1 MQAKP
6 MPNNLQELQHKG
18 EFAEHVKK
26 ITAQINAASDLDQI
40 LLDLHK
46 DILGLFDA
54 EDLTLFAFDQ
64 DKKEIFFKVPH
75 VDNVEEVR
83 ISITEQS
90 LAGFCAKYLR
100 PVNIADAYSAAEL
113 QSIHPSLLHDT
124 TYDKRTGFKTKQVLT
139 YPIVADNKY
148 LMGVLQLLNKKS
160 GSRFTRKDEESVAE
174 IAKAL
179 GIAFFNLRK
188 ATKKNPT
195 KFDHLVG
202 SGKMTQND
210 LENLLA
216 ETRKGTSDLESLL
229 IEKYKV
235 PKLDIGKSFAQFY
248 KCPYIEFSERT
259 LVDIELLK
267 NLNVDY
273 LRKNHW
279 MPLKRDRT
287 AIEILTDDPGDLDRV
302 QDIKRTFPG
311 LNIRFA
317 VSLRRDIAQFL
328 ASATG
333 HSEAGGGS
341 GGRKLEENVSDI
353 LGELV
358 TEAQAEAMEDAS
370 AGAGLDENDS
380 AIVRLANQIIADA
393 FRQNASDIHIEP
405 YGEKRETLVRFRVDG
420 DCFEYMKIPQSYRRA
435 IVSRLKIMASLDIAE
450 RRKPQD
456 GKIKFKLTETKEIE
470 LRVATIPTSGYN
482 EDVVMRILAASE
494 PLPLDKMGFS
504 DRNLKGIKDISE
516 KPYGIILCVGPTGSG
531 KTTTLHSVLGNIN
544 TPDIKIWTAED
555 PVEITQYG
563 LRQVQVQP
571 KIGFTFANAM
581 RAFLRADPDV
591 IMVGEMRDKETAD
604 TGIEASLTGHLV
616 LSTLHT
622 NSAVETIT
630 RLLDMGCDPFSF
642 ADAMLGVLAQRLA
655 RRICKDCKE
664 QYVGT
669 PEEYEE
675 LRQGYGVERWEKL
688 GIKQDNTFRLP
699 RGKGCETCNRTGY
712 KGRVALHELL
722 LGSDNIKRMIQ
733 QKARTEDMLH
743 AAMDEGMTTLVQDG
757 IQKVLLGQTSY
768 KEVKAVAIK

>member
-6 MPNNLQELQHKG
+6 MPQNMQELQQKV
-18 EFAEHVKK
+18 EFAEHVKR
-26 ITAQINAASDLDQI
+26 ITNQIHAASDLDQI

-46 DILGLFDA
+46 DILSLFDA
-54 EDLTLFAFDQ
+54 EDLTLFAFDSE
-64 DKKEIFFKVPH
+64 KKEIFSKVPH
-75 VDNVEEVR
+75 IDTVEEVR
-83 ISITEQS
+83 IPITEQS

-100 PVNIADAYSAAEL
+100 PVNILDAYNLAEL
-113 QSIHPSLLHDT
+113 QGIHPSLVHDT
-124 TYDKRTGFKTKQVLT
+124 SYDKRTGFKTKQVLT

-160 GSRFTRKDEESVAE
+160 GGRFTRKDEESVAE

-179 GIAFFNLRK
+179 GIAFFNLK
-188 ATKKNPT
+188 KITKKNPT
-195 KFDHLVG
+195 KFDLLVTNNRI
-202 SGKMTQND
+202 TQNELD
-210 LENLLA
+210 NAIA
-216 ETRKGTSDLESLL
+216 ESRKSTSSDLESIL

-235 PKLDIGKSFAQFY
+235 PKVDIGKSLAQFH
-248 KCPYIEFSERT
+248 KCPYIEYSDRT
-259 LVDIELLK
+259 IVDVELLK

-273 LRKNHW
+273 LKKNHW

-302 QDIKRTFPG
+302 ADIKRTFPG

-317 VSLRRDIAQFL
+317 VSLRRDIVQFL
-328 ASATG
+328 NTATG
-333 HSEAGGGS
+333 QGDA
-341 GGRKLEENVSDI
+341 GGRKLDENVSDI
-353 LGELV
+353 LGEL
-358 TEAQAEAMEDAS
+358 TSEAQAEAMEDAS
-370 AGAGLDENDS
+370 TTGGLDENDS
-380 AIVRLANQIIADA
+380 AIVRLGNQIIADA
-393 FRQNASDIHIEP
+393 YRQGASDIHIEP
-405 YGEKRETLVRFRVDG
+405 YGDKRETLVRFRVDG

-435 IVSRLKIMASLDIAE
+435 IVSRLKIMANLDIAE

-456 GKIKFKLTETKEIE
+456 GKIKFKLGGDREIE
-470 LRVATIPTSGYN
+470 LRVATIPTAGYN
-482 EDVVMRILAASE
+482 EDIVMRILAASE

-504 DRNLKGIKDISE
+504 DRNLKILRAIAE

-531 KTTTLHSVLGNIN
+531 KTTTLHSVLGSIN

-571 KIGFTFANAM
+571 KINFTFAAAM

-604 TGIEASLTGHLV
+604 IGIEASLTGHLV

-622 NSAVETIT
+622 NSAVETVT
-630 RLLDMGCDPFSF
+630 RLLDMGCDSFSF

-664 QYVGT
+664 QYVGSK
-669 PEEYEE
+669 EEYEE
-675 LRQGYGVERWEKL
+675 LRQGYGAEYWDKL
-688 GIKQDNTFRLP
+688 GIKQDNTFRLF
-699 RGKGCETCNRTGY
+699 RGKGCETCNRSGF

-722 LGSDNIKRMIQ
+722 EGTDRMKKLVQ
-733 QKARTEDMLH
+733 SKARTEEMMKVALE
-743 AAMDEGMTTLVQDG
+743 EGMTTLVQDG
-757 IQKVLLGQTSY
+757 IQKVLLGHTTY

>member
-6 MPNNLQELQHKG
+6 QTQNLQELQQKV
-18 EFAEHVKK
+18 EFAEHVKR
-26 ITAQINAASDLDQI
+26 ITSQIHAASNLDQI

-46 DILGLFDA
+46 DILSLFDA
-54 EDLTLFAFDQ
+54 EDLTLFAFDA
-64 DKKEIFFKVPH
+64 DKKEIFYKVPH
-75 VDNVEEVR
+75 IDTIEEVR
-83 ISITEQS
+83 IPITEQS

-100 PVNIADAYSAAEL
+100 PVNIADAYNIAEL
-113 QSIHPSLLHDT
+113 QGIHPSLNHDT
-124 TYDKRTGFKTKQVLT
+124 SYDKRTGFKTKQVLT

-160 GSRFTRKDEESVAE
+160 GLRFTRKDEESVAE

-179 GIAFFNLRK
+179 GIAFFNLK
-188 ATKKNPT
+188 KVTTKKAST
-195 KFDHLVG
+195 KFDLLVTN
-202 SGKMTQND
+202 GKITQNELD
-210 LENLLA
+210 NAIA
-216 ETRKGTSDLESLL
+216 EARKSISSDLESIL

-235 PKLDIGKSFAQFY
+235 PKLEIGKSIAQFH
-248 KCPYIEFSERT
+248 KCPYIEYSERT
-259 LVDIELLK
+259 LVDIELLR

-273 LRKNHW
+273 LKKNHW

-302 QDIKRTFPG
+302 ADIKRTFPG

-317 VSLRRDIAQFL
+317 VSLRRDISQFL
-328 ASATG
+328 NSATG
-333 HSEAGGGS
+333 GGDTS
-341 GGRKLEENVSDI
+341 TGRKLDENVSDI

-358 TEAQAEAMEDAS
+358 TEAQADAMEES
-370 AGAGLDENDS
+370 GSGGGLDENDS

-393 FRQNASDIHIEP
+393 YRQNASDIHIEP

-456 GKIKFKLTETKEIE
+456 GKIKFKLSESREIE
-470 LRVATIPTSGYN
+470 LRVATSPTAGYN

-504 DRNLKGIKDISE
+504 DRNLKAIKDIAE

-531 KTTTLHSVLGNIN
+531 KTTTLHSVLGHIN

-571 KIGFTFANAM
+571 KIDFTFAKAM

-591 IMVGEMRDKETAD
+591 IMVGEMRDKETAEI
-604 TGIEASLTGHLV
+604 GIEASLTGHLV

-622 NSAVETIT
+622 NSAVETVT
-630 RLLDMGCDPFSF
+630 RLLDMGCDSFSF

-655 RRICKDCKE
+655 RRVCKDCKE
-664 QYVGT
+664 QYTGT
-669 PEEYEE
+669 KEEYDEI
-675 LRQGYGVERWEKL
+675 RQGYGPELWDKL
-688 GIKQDNTFRLP
+688 GIPQDTSFRLS
-699 RGKGCETCNRTGY
+699 RGKGCETCNRNGF

-722 LGSDNIKRMIQ
+722 LGTDTLKRLIQ
-733 QKARTEDMLH
+733 TKAKTEEMVK
-743 AAMDEGMTTLVQDG
+743 AAIEEGMTTLMQDG
-757 IQKVLLGQTSY
+757 IQKCLQGLTTF

>member
-1 MQAKP
+1 MEVKP
-6 MPNNLQELQHKG
+6 MTQSLHDLQLKVEH
-18 EFAEHVKK
+18 AEHVKR
-26 ITAQINAASDLDQI
+26 IIAQIQAAANLDQI
-40 LLDLHK
+40 ILDLHH
-46 DILGLFDA
+46 DILSLFDA
-54 EDLTLFAFDQ
+54 QDLTIFAFDS
-64 DKKEIFFKVPH
+64 DKKEIFSKIPH
-75 VDNVEEVR
+75 VDSVEEVR
-83 ISITEQS
+83 IPITEQS

-100 PVNIADAYSAAEL
+100 PVNIADAYNAAEL
-113 QSIHPSLLHDT
+113 RSIHPSLLHESAS
-124 TYDKRTGFKTKQVLT
+124 DKRTGFKTKQVLT

-148 LMGVLQLLNKKS
+148 LMGVFQLLNKKN

-179 GIAFFNLRK
+179 SIVFYNLK
-188 ATKKNPT
+188 TAVKKNPS
-195 KFDHLVG
+195 KFDLLL
-202 SGKMTQND
+202 SGNRIAQRDIDNAV
-210 LENLLA
+210 A
-216 ETRKGTSDLESLL
+216 ESRKGVSDLESIL
-229 IEKYKV
+229 IEKYKI
-235 PKLDIGKSFAQFY
+235 PKIDLGKSLAHFY
-248 KCPYIEFSERT
+248 KCPYIEYSERT
-259 LVDIELLK
+259 VVDIELLK

-273 LRKNHW
+273 LKKNHW
-279 MPLKRDRT
+279 MPLRRDRT
-287 AIEILTDDPGDLDRV
+287 SIEILTDDSGNLDRV

-328 ASATG
+328 T
-333 HSEAGGGS
+333 S
-341 GGRKLEENVSDI
+341 GQGDGAGRKLDENVSDI

-358 TEAQAEAMEDAS
+358 TEAQAEAMEETA
-370 AGAGLDENDS
+370 AGGGLDENDS

-393 FRQNASDIHIEP
+393 YRQNTSDIHIEP
-405 YGEKRETLVRFRVDG
+405 YGEKRDTMVRFRVDG
-420 DCFEYMKIPQSYRRA
+420 DCYEYMKIPPSYRRA

-456 GKIKFKLTETKEIE
+456 GKIKFKLTDTKEIE
-470 LRVATIPTSGYN
+470 LRVATIPTAGHN

-504 DRNLKGIKDISE
+504 ERNLKMLKEISE

-571 KIGFTFANAM
+571 KIGFTFAAAM

-622 NSAVETIT
+622 NSAVETVT

-675 LRQGYGVERWEKL
+675 LRAGYGPEYWDKL
-688 GIKQDNTFRLP
+688 GMKQDNSFRLV
-699 RGKGCETCNRTGY
+699 RGKGCETCNRTGF

-722 LGSDNIKRMIQ
+722 IGTDQMKRMIQ
-733 QKARTEDMLH
+733 QKARTEDMLKT
-743 AAMDEGMTTLVQDG
+743 AIAEGMTTLMQDG
-757 IQKVLLGQTSY
+757 IQKVLQGHTTY

>member
-1 MQAKP
+1 MHTKP
-6 MPNNLQELQHKG
+6 MTPNVQELPQKVEH
-18 EFAEHVKK
+18 AEHVKR
-26 ITAQINAASDLDQI
+26 ITTQIHAAGNLDHI

-46 DILGLFDA
+46 DILSLFDA
-54 EDLTLFAFDQ
+54 EDLTLFAFDAE
-64 DKKEIFFKVPH
+64 KKEIFSKVPH
-75 VDNVEEVR
+75 IDGVEDVR
-83 ISITEQS
+83 IPITEQS

-100 PVNIADAYSAAEL
+100 PVNITDAYNIAEL
-113 QSIHPSLLHDT
+113 QAIHPSLLHDT
-124 TYDKRTGFKTKQVLT
+124 SYDKRTGFRTKQVLT

-160 GSRFTRKDEESVAE
+160 GGRFTRKDEESVDE

-188 ATKKNPT
+188 TSKKNPT
-195 KFDHLVG
+195 KFDLLVG
-202 SGKMTQND
+202 NKRITQNELD
-210 LENLLA
+210 QA
-216 ETRKGTSDLESLL
+216 IIDSRKGMSDLESIL
-229 IEKYKV
+229 IEKHKV
-235 PKLDIGKSFAQFY
+235 PKLDLGKSLAQFY
-248 KCPYIEFSERT
+248 KCPYIEYSERT
-259 LVDIELLK
+259 IVDVELLK

-273 LRKNHW
+273 LKKNHW

-328 ASATG
+328 SSATG
-333 HSEAGGGS
+333 QTDTG
-341 GGRKLEENVSDI
+341 GGRKLDENVSDI

-358 TEAQAEAMEDAS
+358 TEAQSETMEES
-370 AGAGLDENDS
+370 SGAGLDENDS

-393 FRQNASDIHIEP
+393 YRQNASDIHIEP

-456 GKIKFKLTETKEIE
+456 GKIKFKLSESREIE
-470 LRVATIPTSGYN
+470 LRVATLPTAGHN

-504 DRNLKGIKDISE
+504 DRNLTVLKEISE

-571 KIGFTFANAM
+571 KIGLTFATAM

-622 NSAVETIT
+622 NSAVETVT

-664 QYVGT
+664 QYIGT
-669 PEEYEE
+669 PEEYDE
-675 LRQGYGVERWEKL
+675 LRQAYGPEYWDKL
-688 GIKQDNTFRLP
+688 GIKQDATFRLS
-699 RGKGCETCNRTGY
+699 RGKGCEICNRTGF

-722 LGSDNIKRMIQ
+722 LGTNQMKRMVQ
-733 QKARTEDMLH
+733 QKARTEEMLKN
-743 AAMDEGMTTLVQDG
+743 ALEEGMTTLMQDG
-757 IQKVLLGQTSY
+757 IQKILQGHTTY
-768 KEVKAVAIK
+768 KEVKAVAIQ